1 MRVLVPDRSLG
12 GDHSKV
18 ASLGFAVT
26 SLKVIHRGELGRK
39 AEPPEGRLKF
49 CGGGSGWQGF
59 VVWVFLV
66 VLRTDA
72 ERAGDWSAEEV
83 VLRWRSIFP
92 EMKDESGAPVLP
104 EGEELARQGQTN
116 IGRQ

>member
-66 VLRTDA
+66 VLR
-72 ERAGDWSAEEV
+72 
-83 VLRWRSIFP
+83 WRSIFP
-92 EMKDESGAPVLP
+92 EMRDESGSPVLP